1 MDEILSFEH
10 QQAVKPCSI
19 NNVEEWT
26 QFRNEVVRSELR
38 RLLGPV
44 MAANITATPEKFTSL
59 LEGDTLEY
67 CGREITHAGLRFV
80 FAYMVYA
87 RYVTEQHLKDTFTG
101 IVKKSRSE
109 AESAGDG
116 ELRRLERGA
125 LQIANDEFALI
136 DQYLCQNADTYP
148 HYKKNIKAPA
158 RGKRLFEPIRRV

>member
-1 MDEILSFEH
+1 MDDILSFDH
-10 QQAVKPCSI
+10 QQAVKPCSV

-26 QFRNEVVRSELR
+26 QFRNEVVRSELK

-44 MAANITATPEKFTSL
+44 MAARITDTPEKFTAL
-59 LEGDTLEY
+59 LEGATLMY
-67 CGREITHAGLRFV
+67 CGNKVAHEGLRFV
-80 FAYMVYA
+80 LAYMVYA

-109 AESAGDG
+109 AESAGEG

-136 DQYLCQNADTYP
+136 DMYLCQNATLYP
-148 HYKKNIKAPA
+148 DYKKNIKSPS
-158 RGKRLFEPIRRV
+158 RRKKIFEPIRRV

>member
-1 MDEILSFEH
+1 MDDMLSFDH
-10 QQAVKPCSI
+10 QQEIKPCSA
-19 NNVEEWT
+19 NNLEEWM

-44 MAANITATPEKFTSL
+44 MAANITAAPENFTAL

-67 CGREITHAGLRFV
+67 CGSEITHAGLRFV
-80 FAYMVYA
+80 LAYMVYA

-101 IVKKSRSE
+101 VVKKSRSE

-125 LQIANDEFALI
+125 LQIANDEFVLV
-136 DQYLCQNADTYP
+136 DLYLCQNATLYP
-148 HYKKNIKAPA
+148 DYKKNIKSPS
-158 RGKRLFEPIRRV
+158 RGKKIFEGIRKV

>member
-1 MDEILSFEH
+1 MDEILSFDQ
-10 QQAVKPCSI
+10 QQAVKPCRV

-26 QFRNEVVRSELR
+26 QFRNEVVRSELK

-44 MAANITATPEKFTSL
+44 MAARIAATPEKFAPL
-59 LEGDTLEY
+59 LEGGTLLY
-67 CGREITHAGLRFV
+67 CGRKITHAGLRFV
-80 FAYMVYA
+80 LAYMVYA

-136 DQYLCQNADTYP
+136 DMYLCQNATLYP
-148 HYKKNIKAPA
+148 DYKKNIKSPS
-158 RGKRLFEPIRRV
+158 RGKKIFEPIRRV

>member
-1 MDEILSFEH
+1 MDDILSFDH
-10 QQAVKPCSI
+10 QQKIKPCSV
-19 NNVEEWT
+19 NNLEAWM

-44 MAANITATPEKFTSL
+44 MAANITAAPENFTAL

-67 CGREITHAGLRFV
+67 CGKEVRHEGLRFV
-80 FAYMVYA
+80 LAYMVYA

-101 IVKKSRSE
+101 IVKKSRQE
-109 AESAGDG
+109 AESAGEG

-136 DQYLCQNADTYP
+136 DLYLCQNATLYP
-148 HYKKNIKAPA
+148 DYKKNIKSPS
-158 RGKRLFEPIRRV
+158 RGKKIFEPIRRV